1 MKSRMSIEAR
11 VRAAS
16 GGLSGSW
23 FGSLFAGLCV
33 LCLFAGAAAAQGAN
47 VRVQAAIPFAQGS
60 GAPQPVID
68 SCALQ
73 TKLPAFLAEASGRV
87 ELVDGRTGTRGRVLD
102 LKITKVH
109 APGGGIFSGRKW
121 LTVAGTL
128 RENGREIG
136 SFTAARHSTGGATGA
151 FTGNCGILGR
161 AAKVIA
167 QDVAA
172 WLEAPS
178 KGARLGDA

>member
-1 MKSRMSIEAR
+1 MKER
-11 VRAAS
+11 VRFEVRRRV
-16 GGLSGSW
+16 GSLL
-23 FGSLFAGLCV
+23 GSLCALMLFAGT
-33 LCLFAGAAAAQGAN
+33 AAAQGPA
-47 VRVQAAIPFAQGS
+47 VRVPQQIPFAPGS

-68 SCALQ
+68 ECELQ
-73 TKLPAFLAEASGRV
+73 TRLPAFLAEASGRI

-102 LKITKVH
+102 LKITKVR
-109 APGGGIFSGRKW
+109 APGGGVFSGRKW

-151 FTGNCGILGR
+151 FAGNCGILGR
-161 AAKVIA
+161 AAQVIA
-167 QDVAA
+167 QDIAA
-172 WLEAPS
+172 WLEAPT